1 MKYIRILLLVCFIT
15 YVNPNMGLR
24 DSTRACAAT
33 NPWKLGDESMVS
45 VKTEFL
51 FIAIASTCQRSDLS
65 THHHVSIERCWLYY
79 DDIRERS
86 PASWLFDML
95 WGLSIWKRPQAPD
108 SNSKSSSASFAKSQ
122 ELCFKACGP
131 LIQSKK
137 KTCHPSRLDQIICI
151 LTGI

>member
-1 MKYIRILLLVCFIT
+1 MKYVRMLFRCLFYYV
-15 YVNPNMGLR
+15 VNPNMGLR

-45 VKTEFL
+45 VKTESL

-79 DDIRERS
+79 DERRERS

-108 SNSKSSSASFAKSQ
+108 SNSKSSSASFAKSH

-131 LIQSKK
+131 LIQSK